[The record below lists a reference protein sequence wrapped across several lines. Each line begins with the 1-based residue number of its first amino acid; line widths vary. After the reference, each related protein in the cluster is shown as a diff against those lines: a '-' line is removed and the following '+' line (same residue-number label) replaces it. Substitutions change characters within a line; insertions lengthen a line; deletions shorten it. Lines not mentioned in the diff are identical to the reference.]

1 MEAEGFALVM
11 LCQCRPISRRLAVH
25 ILRESRAVL
34 RLINQAAAANS
45 SSGGNKTEEG
55 HPPQQAQVQ
64 GATTAGDLCCIDVLD
79 SLAPTILERVLPL
92 LPPHERV
99 SQKLKSCYLHH
110 GYDECPI
117 PF

>member
-45 SSGGNKTEEG
+45 SSGNKTEES

-99 SQKLKSCYLHH
+99 SLNVKAWCLNH